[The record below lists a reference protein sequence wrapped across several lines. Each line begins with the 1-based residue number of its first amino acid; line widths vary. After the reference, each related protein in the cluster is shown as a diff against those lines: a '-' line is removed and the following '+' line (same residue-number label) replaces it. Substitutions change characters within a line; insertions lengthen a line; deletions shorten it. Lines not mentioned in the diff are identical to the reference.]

1 MSFYR
6 GRYISKRHRSVTL
19 RSIREPGGTGL
30 VLRENKSKRDSGEGG
45 GEEEEGGVSTQ
56 IGTAQSVFFIFI
68 IWSWSGRLCAG
79 VQPTFPLPFLSL
91 SLSSRIFIYIFHF
104 WLLCP
109 IPEARIAD
117 SDITATGS
125 QQQLSFFFGGHNVWR
140 VYSLIGR
147 SYYF

>member
-68 IWSWSGRLCAG
+68 IWSCSGRLCAG

-91 SLSSRIFIYIFHF
+91 SLSLLVFLFIYFIFGCCVPF
-104 WLLCP
+104 PRL
-109 IPEARIAD
+109 E
-117 SDITATGS
+117 
-125 QQQLSFFFGGHNVWR
+125 
-140 VYSLIGR
+140 
-147 SYYF
+147 